1 MFLTLLEKFDLVF
14 KNAFSSFLGLELF
27 AISFLLFLFLV
38 LNISRKSSVVKVL
51 FFLIVIG
58 FLGGVVYMNRSY
70 TVFTIDYLIK
80 AVMNYIYFPSTF
92 VYFLIIVLSAIFIFM
107 SNFSKTMPALKKVL
121 DSIFFVIIY
130 FLFFIFIIV
139 VYNNKLDLTDKVSL
153 YTNDLVL
160 SIVQLSNF
168 VFVIWLV
175 VIFFY
180 KLYCFFSK
188 NYD

>member
-107 SNFSKTMPALKKVL
+107 SNFSKTMSALKKVL

-130 FLFFIFIIV
+130 FLFFNFIIV

-160 SIVQLSNF
+160 SIVQLSNL

>member
-80 AVMNYIYFPSTF
+80 AVMNYIYFPST
-92 VYFLIIVLSAIFIFM
+92 
-107 SNFSKTMPALKKVL
+107 
-121 DSIFFVIIY
+121 
-130 FLFFIFIIV
+130 
-139 VYNNKLDLTDKVSL
+139 
-153 YTNDLVL
+153 
-160 SIVQLSNF
+160 
-168 VFVIWLV
+168 
-175 VIFFY
+175 
-180 KLYCFFSK
+180 
-188 NYD
+188 